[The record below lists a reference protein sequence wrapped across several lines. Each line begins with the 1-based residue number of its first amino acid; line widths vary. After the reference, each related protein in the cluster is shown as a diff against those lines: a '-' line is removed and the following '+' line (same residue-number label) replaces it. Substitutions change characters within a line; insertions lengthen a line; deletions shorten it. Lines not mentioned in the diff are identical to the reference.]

1 MEDLFAVERGDIIGF
16 LPADPFKPEVAIEE
30 KLCVVTEYLCALP
43 NSISAGVPNLI
54 KPDERC
60 IEKAK
65 SLLEN
70 YVEYKNFI
78 DSFLSKLPARI
89 PAIHYEG
96 GTREVFE
103 LTAVSEKDPEGTLLG
118 GSYVIGPE
126 DIYCSFHD
134 IRRSSLYGLDPFAE
148 FRPFSRHQDY
158 YRRWFYPRCY
168 PIHSPGRAVI
178 EHVLNERNRISSYVI
193 EIQCLSRL
201 SELEWSDSF
210 SRIIF
215 GLVFSKGDMGRICDL
230 IADKL
235 VDPLNFKFLENQI
248 SSWRGTSKTNHLP
261 FKLIRTLC
269 ALSKRGR
276 SARLASIVV
285 TISSRLSVNLG
296 TLEKSMLLY
305 AGNQD
310 LFNELKEIIF
320 YHILQP
326 QYDNFTA
333 EDQSICFALES
344 LRHSNVLGRQ
354 VVHDVLAY
362 IEHKDGCKR
371 LIEVARGLR

>member
-1 MEDLFAVERGDIIGF
+1 VEDVCAFERGDIIEF
-16 LPADPFKPEVAIEE
+16 LPAYPIKPEVAIEE
-30 KLCVVTEYLCALP
+30 KLCVATEYFCTLS
-43 NSISAGVPNLI
+43 NSINAGVPNLI
-54 KPDERC
+54 EPDKRC

-70 YVEYKNFI
+70 YVEYKYFI
-78 DSFLSKLPARI
+78 DSLLSKLPARI
-89 PAIHYEG
+89 PAIHYDG
-96 GTREVFE
+96 KTREGFE
-103 LTAVSEKDPEGTLLG
+103 LTVFSEKDPEGTLLG
-118 GSYVIGPE
+118 DSTVLHPDCLYS
-126 DIYCSFHD
+126 SFHD
-134 IRRSSLYGLDPFAE
+134 IRRCSLYGLDPFAE
-148 FRPFSRHQDY
+148 FPPFRFNENV
-158 YRRWFYPRCY
+158 YRRQFYPRCY
-168 PIHSPGRAVI
+168 SLNSRERAVI

-215 GLVFSKGDMGRICDL
+215 GLVFSKGEMGRVCDL
-230 IADKL
+230 IADQL
-235 VDPLNFKFLENQI
+235 ADPRNFKFLESQI
-248 SSWRGTSKTNHLP
+248 SAWRDASKTNHLP
-261 FKLIRTLC
+261 FKIIRTLC

-285 TISSRLSVNLG
+285 SISSRLSVNLG
-296 TLEKSMLLY
+296 TLEKSMLLD

-310 LFNELKEIIF
+310 LFNELKDIIF
-320 YHILQP
+320 YRILQQ

-344 LRHSNVLGRQ
+344 LRHSNKLGRQ

-362 IEHKDGCKR
+362 IEHQDGCKR